1 MQHSAQSMQMKNL
14 QMQNQMQSIHNIQN
28 MQNELLQ
35 QQQHHHQNNAT
46 NSNIS
51 VVQQQPQVA
60 ATNADGSQIDFQELA
75 NYFNLPS
82 PLPSMTPPGSTA
94 AVGSG
99 FVFSFDNVPQGPGRI
114 NPMVAQ
120 AFINPQ
126 MARQLVT
133 QHQLKQQRQQQQQQ
147 QQQQLNGQQ
156 PLGQEEDSSGD
167 RKVNL

>member
-1 MQHSAQSMQMKNL
+1 
-14 QMQNQMQSIHNIQN
+14 